1 MFSFEV
7 VKSSHFPMMV
17 FTEVEVLSK
26 IDVYVSLNLL

>member
-17 FTEVEVLSK
+17 FTEVEMLSK